1 MYQIKKKLI
10 LMTLPV
16 IWSIYIY
23 ISRCHKL
30 HLVPYSPSLSK
41 KIHRG
46 PFNSDVEKYKH
57 YMVAI
62 RRKFS
67 ELYTAEILYLW
78 NSSKPST
85 WDILGVMLSR
95 TLPGLL
101 ALESRRCRVE
111 AAAVA
116 EATLI
121 VSVTCIIVL
130 TSCSYTRNK
139 HSKRRKIPW
148 KAPGIMITLTHT
160 QIHSKALFH

>member
-16 IWSIYIY
+16 IWSTYIY

-30 HLVPYSPSLSK
+30 HLVPLCLKTFTGDHLIPTLK
-41 KIHRG
+41 NI
-46 PFNSDVEKYKH
+46 NI
-57 YMVAI
+57 MVAI

-130 TSCSYTRNK
+130 TSRSYTRNK